1 MNRRFVPVLAAFFL
15 LCADVRGHEQFA
27 AVKGKLLCGAQP
39 AANVVVKL
47 YDIDTA
53 PDPHDLLD
61 SDRSDMSGEFHLRG
75 STDEPT
81 NIEPVLRIY
90 TDCNDDKVLPGL
102 RKITFNIPYEF
113 VSGPGEVPKYFDMGL
128 LQLED
133 RFEDEEREVMADKRR
148 RHNHH
153 RYNRLTYDTE
163 ADFFEGL

>member
-1 MNRRFVPVLAAFFL
+1 MNRRFVPVLAAL
-15 LCADVRGHEQFA
+15 LLLAADVRSHEQFA

-61 SDRSDMSGEFHLRG
+61 SDRSTSAAAP
-75 STDEPT
+75 TKPT

-128 LQLED
+128 LNLDD